1 MPAQASG
8 TDEQKLW
15 SACPYFGR
23 NSRDKTLWK
32 MILLH
37 LSCQKVPGNT
47 SSNPYLDEIGF
58 HVSYFE
64 ILHVEEASR
73 YGRQWPVGELFN
85 DREFEE
91 HSRSEPSFVRR
102 SSFTVS

>member
-1 MPAQASG
+1 MPAQVSG

-15 SACPYFGR
+15 SACPYFGH
-23 NSRDKTLWK
+23 NSRDETLWK
-32 MILLH
+32 MISLH

-47 SSNPYLDEIGF
+47 SSNPYLEQMGF
-58 HVSYFE
+58 HVTYFE
-64 ILHVEEASR
+64 MLRVEEASR
-73 YGRQWPVGELFN
+73 YGRQWLVGELFN

-91 HSRSEPSFVRR
+91 DKRSEPSFFRR